1 MVPSPRTELVRLGKC
16 VLGNTTVA
24 VLLASR
30 QMEKGRTKKAKAMC
44 SRAKRQREKKKKERK
59 TKQLICF
66 PLDEKVADEFQQ
78 DLASVHSF
86 KDRSMVGDSLS
97 NKTGEQTYFLEPRV
111 VDKKKEKKREK
122 VAR

>member
-1 MVPSPRTELVRLGKC
+1 MRAWQYDSCSFACKQADGERTNKESKGHVQQGK
-16 VLGNTTVA
+16 TTA
-24 VLLASR
+24 R
-30 QMEKGRTKKAKAMC
+30 
-44 SRAKRQREKKKKERK
+44 KKKKERK

-66 PLDEKVADEFQQ
+66 PLDEKVADESQQ

-86 KDRSMVGDSLS
+86 EDRSMVGDSLS

-111 VDKKKEKKREK
+111 VEKKKEKKREK